1 MAESQPNA
9 TAATAAAQAN
19 TAETAAKG
27 DMDRLRGD
35 LDRLRKDME
44 GLTRTVRD
52 VASARGEEGMARA
65 RDMVDQ
71 AKAQASDY
79 IDTTE
84 RTVKENPLVSVAV
97 AFGVGWVVGR
107 LMDR

>member
-1 MAESQPNA
+1 MAEPK
-9 TAATAAAQAN
+9 TTATAAAAQAG
-19 TAETAAKG
+19 TAEEAAKG

-35 LDRLRKDME
+35 LERLRKDME

-52 VASARGEEGMARA
+52 VASARGEEGAARA
-65 RDMVDQ
+65 REMVEQ
-71 AKAQASDY
+71 AQAQARATL
-79 IDTTE
+79 DTTE